1 MKTKF
6 YKDDSGEYR
15 WQTKASNGEVVGAS
29 TEGFSGQPG
38 ALDNFFLNHPT
49 LDRNS
54 VQKGFDG
61 NVFVL
66 HN

>member
-6 YKDDSGEYR
+6 KRDDNGEYR
-15 WQTKASNGEVVGAS
+15 WSTKGANNKTVGAS
-29 TEGFSGQPG
+29 TEGFTSQTG
-38 ALDNFFLNHPT
+38 AIDNFFLNHPE

-54 VQKGFDG
+54 VQTHYDG
-61 NVFVL
+61 TKFVL

>member
-1 MKTKF
+1 MKTTF
-6 YKDDSGEYR
+6 YKDESGEYR
-15 WQTKASNGEVVGAS
+15 WQTKAYNGEIVGAS
-29 TEGFSGQPG
+29 SEGFSGKHG

-54 VQKGFDG
+54 VQKSFDG
-61 NVFVL
+61 TRFIL